1 MNSGLK
7 LEPMRSD
14 PLPAMAPTFK
24 MSVRVYYEDTDAAGI
39 VYYANYLRF
48 MERCRS
54 DWVRNLGYEIST
66 IDQQLGILLAVR
78 STRTEYLKP
87 ARLSDL
93 LTVTVNLKELKR
105 ASMWVDQRVCRNSE
119 LLCQGAI
126 RLVCLNSA
134 TLGPM
139 AIPEPLFSD
148 IKKWKMP

>member
-1 MNSGLK
+1 MNSGLN
-7 LEPMRSD
+7 LNTMRSD
-14 PLPAMAPTFK
+14 PEPAFK
-24 MSVRVYYEDTDAAGI
+24 MSVRVYYEDTDAGGI

-54 DWVRNLGYEIST
+54 DWLRDLGYEISA
-66 IDQQLGILLAVR
+66 IDQQFGIFLAVR
-78 STRTEYLKP
+78 STQTEYLKP

-93 LTVTVNLKELKR
+93 LTVTVNLAELRR
-105 ASMWVDQRVCRNSE
+105 ASMRLGQQVYRNAE
-119 LLCQGAI
+119 LLCHSTI

-148 IKKWKMP
+148 INKWKMP

>member
-1 MNSGLK
+1 MNSGLN
-7 LEPMRSD
+7 LNMMRSD
-14 PLPAMAPTFK
+14 PELATAAAFK
-24 MSVRVYYEDTDAAGI
+24 MSVRVYYEDTDAGGI

-54 DWVRNLGYEIST
+54 DWLRDLGYEISA
-66 IDQQLGILLAVR
+66 IDQQFGIFLAVR
-78 STRTEYLKP
+78 STQTEYLKP

-93 LTVTVNLKELKR
+93 LTVTVNLAELRR
-105 ASMWVDQRVCRNSE
+105 ASMRLGQQVYRNTE
-119 LLCQGAI
+119 LLCHSTI

-148 IKKWKMP
+148 INKWKMP

>member
-1 MNSGLK
+1 MNSGLN
-7 LEPMRSD
+7 LNTMRSD
-14 PLPAMAPTFK
+14 PEPATAAAFK
-24 MSVRVYYEDTDAAGI
+24 MSVRVYYEDTDAGGI

-54 DWVRNLGYEIST
+54 DWLRDLGYEISA
-66 IDQQLGILLAVR
+66 IDQQFGIFLAVR
-78 STRTEYLKP
+78 STQTEYLKP

-93 LTVTVNLKELKR
+93 LTVTVNLAELRR
-105 ASMWVDQRVCRNSE
+105 ASMRLGQQVYRNAE
-119 LLCQGAI
+119 LLCHSTI

-148 IKKWKMP
+148 INKWKMP